1 MVEELNM
8 LLFQGLMI
16 IYLGGGFIVD
26 FGYNIDDVL
35 CVIDNLEINDW
46 IDNMMVV
53 VFVEFIIYQ
62 LVSFLFSVVK
72 FLFERFLSGG
82 INIIIEVKMLMVY
95 LFKDLIFCG
104 FYEICYL
111 LFMLFIFIC
120 VGNEI
125 GKVY

>member
-8 LLFQGLMI
+8 LLFQGLML

-120 VGNEI
+120 VGIEI

>member
-8 LLFQGLMI
+8 LLFQGLML

-35 CVIDNLEINDW
+35 CVIDNLKINDW

-120 VGNEI
+120 VGIEI